1 MAIVQNWAVINTAT
15 WIVENV
21 IVWDGIEYTEE
32 TGVGW
37 TVPDGYMAIQT
48 DVASVGWSYSD
59 GVFVPPP
66 TPEVPPPTPA
76 EILASQ
82 SAKLQGLTQLAA
94 AQKAALTNRIGV
106 INDGVELGEATPAE
120 LAELPVR
127 QAQLIEWKRY
137 ALYLGR
143 VTSQEGW
150 PPDVVWP
157 TQPAE
162 GMDLTVSA
170 SAPETV

>member
-21 IVWDGIEYTEE
+21 IVWDGVEYTED

-37 TVPDGYMAIQT
+37 TVPDGYLAVQT
-48 DVASVGWSYSD
+48 DVAGVGWSYSD

-66 TPEVPPPTPA
+66 APEVPPPTPA

-82 SAKLQGLTQLAA
+82 SAKLQGLKQLAT
-94 AQKAALTNRIGV
+94 AQKSALINRIGV
-106 INDGVELGEATPAE
+106 LNDAIELEEATPAE
-120 LAELPVR
+120 VAELPIR
-127 QAQLIEWKRY
+127 QAQLLEWKRY
-137 ALYLGR
+137 AIYLGR
-143 VTSQEGW
+143 VTTQEGW

-157 TQPAE
+157 TQPVE

-170 SAPETV
+170 TAPDIV